1 MGLVA
6 ACGDKASQPTVESLL
21 QLVPRDADTYTFAD
35 LASLRAGDL
44 DDLVEQLAS
53 LASLRQ
59 LRDWDID
66 FRDMTAVVVA
76 DADTRDALVILRGQ
90 FVAEDVQASLE
101 DDRFRERPYLE
112 VGVWR
117 NSRMELSVAFVAD
130 DVIVLGEDDRVERAI
145 DVFKEGER
153 AVAQDEDVLAIVEA
167 LGETLVYSIDTRCR
181 YRRCRTWGAGVY
193 RQHIWDS

>member
-1 MGLVA
+1 MMRPTIFVTLAFLTMGLVA

-35 LASLRAGDL
+35 LAGLRAGDL

-53 LASLRQ
+53 LASQRQ

-130 DVIVLGEDDRVERAI
+130 DVIVLGRTTASSGRSTSSRRVSGPWP
-145 DVFKEGER
+145 K
-153 AVAQDEDVLAIVEA
+153 
-167 LGETLVYSIDTRCR
+167 TRTCWPSSR
-181 YRRCRTWGAGVY
+181 PWGRPWSTA
-193 RQHIWDS
+193 